1 MGINAKIALRV
12 DDKDNVATV
21 FANGVKQGDAI
32 EVRDKRG
39 GSETI
44 TACSDIPFG
53 HKIAV
58 SDIGQ
63 GRLIMKY
70 GERIGIASVDI
81 SRGDYVHIHNLEAVR
96 GRGDLKG
103 EN

>member
-1 MGINAKIALRV
+1 
-12 DDKDNVATV
+12 
-21 FANGVKQGDAI
+21 
-32 EVRDKRG
+32 
-39 GSETI
+39 
-44 TACSDIPFG
+44 
-53 HKIAV
+53 
-58 SDIGQ
+58 
-63 GRLIMKY
+63 MKY